1 MKIILAIVW
10 SKFTEQLKTCKMKHP
25 LPLKRF
31 EYCFPEPGATANDA
45 GIGGSDFP
53 ELHFRLAN
61 VEIDFEK
68 KNLSLERERIK
79 VRATLYS
86 GHSMDLSNTEAGELI
101 FSLAGIMEDGNSISS
116 CSGLLVL
123 DSLTNRNEA
132 GGREWHAS
140 VYLYDDCDD
149 EKEIMLRLT
158 MYCLSG
164 NAELN

>member
-1 MKIILAIVW
+1 
-10 SKFTEQLKTCKMKHP
+10 MKHS

-31 EYCFPEPGATANDA
+31 EYCFPEPGATTP
-45 GIGGSDFP
+45 P

-68 KNLSLERERIK
+68 RNLSLERDKIK

-86 GHSMDLSNTEAGELI
+86 GLSMDLSGAEADELI
-101 FSLAGIMEDGNSISS
+101 FSLNGIMEDGNSISS

-123 DSLTNRNEA
+123 DNLNNRNEP

-149 EKEIMLRLT
+149 EREIMLKLT